1 MTSMIPFNRV
11 NKRIV
16 PFEINNINSV
26 LDDFFSDM
34 WSPKLDYSTDTFKM
48 DVQDMEES
56 FVIEAEMPGIQKDEI
71 NLEMEENTLRI
82 EVKREELK
90 EENEK
95 NYVHKERK
103 FISMSRKIYLRDV
116 KEDEIDAKLE
126 NGVLTITVPKVER
139 TERVKQIDI
148 N

>member
-103 FISMSRKIYLRDV
+103 FTSMSRKIYLRDV

-139 TERVKQIDI
+139 AEKVKQIDI

>member
-82 EVKREELK
+82 EVKREEIK

-103 FISMSRKIYLRDV
+103 FTSMSRKIYLRDV

-139 TERVKQIDI
+139 AEKVKQIDI

>member
-103 FISMSRKIYLRDV
+103 FTSMSRKIYLRDV
-116 KEDEIDAKLE
+116 KQYEIDAKLE

-139 TERVKQIDI
+139 AEKVKQIDI

>member
-103 FISMSRKIYLRDV
+103 FTSMSRKIYLRDV